1 MPNNEVLLKAAA
13 DLAYLRKEIDN
24 ANDLISFLREAGQDV
39 TKHRQDLDLL
49 VKNMAKFEGALRNRG
64 IAVPIKKGK

>member
-13 DLAYLRKEIDN
+13 DLEYLRKEVDN

-39 TKHRQDLDLL
+39 TVHKRDLDLL

-64 IAVPIKKGK
+64 ITVGKKGK